1 MAEISTAPFTISRV
15 FDAPRDRVWKAWTEP
30 ERLKQWWGPRG
41 FKTHTCTVDLRPGGF
56 FHYGM
61 TAPDGAE
68 VWGRFLYR
76 EIVPPE
82 RMVVIVSFSDRELGV
97 TRHPW
102 TPQWP
107 LQILSTM
114 TLEALAEKKTRV
126 SIQWVPYEA
135 TEEERRTFFEGRDS
149 MQQGWTGTLDQLM
162 TYLAKG

>member
-1 MAEISTAPFTISRV
+1 MAELSTAPFRISRD
-15 FDAPRDRVWKAWTEP
+15 FDAPRDRVWQAWTEP

-41 FKTHTCTVDLRPGGF
+41 FTTHTCTVDLRPGGF

-61 TAPDGAE
+61 RAPDGTE

-102 TPQWP
+102 SPQWP

-114 TLEALAEKKTRV
+114 TLEALAGKKTRV
-126 SIQWVPYEA
+126 SVEWVPYEA

-149 MQQGWTGTLDQLM
+149 MQQGWTGTLDQLVA
-162 TYLAKG
+162 YLAKG